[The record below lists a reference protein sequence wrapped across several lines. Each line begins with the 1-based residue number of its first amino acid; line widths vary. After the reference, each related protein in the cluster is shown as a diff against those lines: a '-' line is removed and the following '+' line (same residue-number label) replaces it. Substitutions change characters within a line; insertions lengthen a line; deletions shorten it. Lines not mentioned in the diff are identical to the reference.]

1 MSFLSARSRAGLSQ
15 AAVAEK
21 LGISSASVCQ
31 WETGK
36 NLPRADKLPEIA
48 ALYGCTVDDLLA
60 KETQLPDPPTS

>member
-1 MSFLSARSRAGLSQ
+1 MSFLSARTSAGLSQ

-21 LGISSASVCQ
+21 LGISAASVCQ

-48 ALYGCTVDDLLA
+48 ALYGCTVDQLLA
-60 KETQLPDPPTS
+60 EEASTPDAPTE

>member
-1 MSFLSARSRAGLSQ
+1 MSFLSARTNAGLSQ

-21 LGISSASVCQ
+21 MGISAASVCQ

-48 ALYGCTVDDLLA
+48 ALYGCTVDELLA
-60 KETQLPDPPTS
+60 DEPRAPDAPTS

>member
-1 MSFLSARSRAGLSQ
+1 MSFLSARSKAGLSQ

-48 ALYGCTVDDLLA
+48 ALYGCTVDELLA
-60 KETQLPDPPTS
+60 DETHPTNAPTS

>member
-1 MSFLSARSRAGLSQ
+1 MSFLSARSKAGLSQ

-48 ALYGCTVDDLLA
+48 ALYGCTVDELLSTEA
-60 KETQLPDPPTS
+60 EAEEVKQ